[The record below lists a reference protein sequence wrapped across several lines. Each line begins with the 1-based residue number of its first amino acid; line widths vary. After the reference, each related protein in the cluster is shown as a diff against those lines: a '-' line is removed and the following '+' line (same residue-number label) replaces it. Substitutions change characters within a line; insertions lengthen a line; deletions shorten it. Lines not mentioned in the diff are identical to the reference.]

1 MKVLVTGANGHLG
14 ANTIRALLNRGH
26 EVVAFVRPTADR
38 RGLAGLKVSY
48 TEGDVT
54 DGKTLTKAAE
64 GCDAIIHS
72 AIFFAYW
79 AKDPALIERPAL
91 EGAKNALAA
100 AKAVGAKRLIYTSS
114 SWAIGLSDS
123 PEQIRTAS
131 DWNDRPHSPYAR
143 AKTFS
148 ERLAWEE
155 ADKAG
160 VPMIA
165 LCPGA
170 LFGPHDYRMT
180 PSNRMLLG
188 MADGRGQTLNSGL
201 AFADA
206 RDAGAIHALAVDHG
220 EAGKR
225 YAVTQYLH
233 FREVGAQVTAITGKA
248 VKHFGGPKA
257 VARLLG
263 GMLELGARFTG
274 KEPPLTRAI
283 VDDAAERYMY
293 IDGTPTWQAFNHTPY
308 SPREMVQA
316 SLEWYVQMGWL
327 KPATR
332 PVTA

>member
-14 ANTIRALLNRGH
+14 ANTIRKLCNRGH
-26 EVVAFVRPTADR
+26 EVVAFVRPTADL
-38 RGLAGLKVSY
+38 RGLDGLHVHY
-48 TEGDVT
+48 AQGDVT
-54 DGKTLTKAAE
+54 DSHALTTAAE
-64 GCDAIIHS
+64 GCDVIIHS

-79 AKDPALIERPAL
+79 AKDPALIEEPAL
-91 EGAKNALAA
+91 QGARNAIAA
-100 AKAVGAKRLIYTSS
+100 AKAVGAKRLVYTSS

-123 PEQIRTAS
+123 PEQIRTAE
-131 DWNDRPHSPYAR
+131 DWNDHPHSPYAR

-170 LFGPHDYRMT
+170 LFGPYDYRMT
-180 PSNRMLLG
+180 PSSRMLLG
-188 MADGRGQTLNSGL
+188 MADGSGQTLNSGL

-220 EAGKR
+220 EVGQR

-233 FREVGAQVTAITGKA
+233 FREMGKHVSALTGKQ
-248 VKHFGGPKA
+248 VKHFGAPKA
-257 VARLLG
+257 VARLVG
-263 GMLELGARFTG
+263 SMMEFGARFTG
-274 KEPPLTRAI
+274 KEPPITRGI

-293 IDGTPTWQAFNHTPY
+293 IDGSPTWRAFDYTPY
-308 SPREMVQA
+308 TARDTVRE
-316 SLEWYVQMGWL
+316 SLAWYRQMGWL
-327 KPATR
+327 QSGSTIH
-332 PVTA
+332 